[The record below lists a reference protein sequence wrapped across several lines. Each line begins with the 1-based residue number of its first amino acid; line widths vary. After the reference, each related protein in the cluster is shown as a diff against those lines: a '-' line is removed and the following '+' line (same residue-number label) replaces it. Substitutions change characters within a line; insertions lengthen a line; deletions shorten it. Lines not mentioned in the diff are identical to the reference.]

1 MSKEV
6 ADEYASSLADL
17 TVNSKPL
24 INMLTILAEE
34 NIDHAPAIV
43 QAVEKHLTKVMPEI
57 KLPVL
62 YLIDSIVKNVG
73 RAYVSLFTQNIVST
87 FCSVFVKV
95 DERTR
100 SQMFKLRQTWNDVF
114 PLKKLYAV
122 DVRVNSMD
130 PAWPITAPTP
140 TTSIHL
146 NPRFLSMSPNSVQN
160 INPVPAVTP
169 QQSTSSSPETVASE
183 GGTGAEA
190 QQALTE
196 AQMREQLLRKQ
207 KELLE
212 LQQRKLELELLQAKA
227 KLDDQQRQLQVK
239 EQQRLVDQLILPS
252 TAKSEES
259 ASKGISS
266 KGEQKKKAETNSKT
280 AQVSVAEDVEKT
292 PKLNLDLKSARDPR
306 LNRQPGSESGSIV
319 FSGST
324 VLPHHVMSEIT
335 KSKIANKNPVVS
347 TLNKGP
353 RLGTKDPRLNK
364 IASDISTHPEVPT
377 SNINTTSTGINPQST
392 LSLMQNIVSSEVKRK
407 PNFLPISSS
416 SAKNQYPQQRTVSPL
431 KLKKGTNG
439 QVISKGKLFNANTPE
454 EGTAKN
460 LKVFE
465 TVAKT
470 TKDEK
475 FNVGRKGTDLKN
487 ETSPRKLNSSEPSSF
502 PASPIK
508 SDNHRPR
515 SEHSRK
521 LLGKSH
527 DALMEKKEGRKK
539 DNLFKTSSSKSPPAS
554 AKGSPDSKR
563 KRDRKK
569 DNTGQRLSPR
579 KSPSLSSAPTDK
591 GSSGP
596 RDGESENRTFKGLK
610 NSRSRNYIRRNQ
622 ESSRSPSPC
631 EFTPTPLPNS
641 SLKPMPS
648 PDSAATMLGPKTMG
662 DVDLRHCQNTLGG
675 PAEKLPRLAV
685 YTDGVA
691 DKDGKDEE
699 MKKSLPPN
707 DNLHG
712 DHKDRSK
719 KTSGDGDVV
728 NKDVD
733 LRHISRSPP
742 HAKKRQSMEKSDH
755 PPTKKSKAEM
765 FDVLFGN
772 EDVDLRQL
780 PTLGSVAQPMQA
792 TASAPVVDPVVTGAP
807 TPSTISSPSKRDTVP
822 PPPLPPLPLTLA
834 VPAPT
839 VNTIED
845 SEMVPL
851 DENLKKT
858 NSEIDD
864 MAADRAK
871 LWAKYKEINPDTY
884 KSPLKPSWKAYE
896 GEDNSGNESSK
907 SAEVGLRVTP
917 ARVPGH
923 STLPGN
929 QRGSFSRSG
938 RLGTFRRLPGDTRDL
953 LRSPSDTDM
962 RSSGSPSKRL
972 PGLDDDDDDN
982 KIRPLARN
990 DEDEDDDPLAGQGAD
1005 LCASPSSPNISII
1018 VAQADE
1024 QLKNGTMS
1032 ITQYNTLLKQV
1043 IHLNE
1048 IQKLR
1053 EAQRRE
1059 DEHERGWGSGGESP
1073 VDQWDLEKGKRDE
1086 EAPKRREGDK
1096 EDDVRGHGRGKDG
1109 RSGMESEVPLLG
1121 RNFPPAHDKPILGMH
1136 GDIDER
1142 IQPPVG
1148 ALVGGLGPPSMDK
1161 GSMRPNIMPDVSHQP
1176 PHMHPTLG
1184 PSGAPPSGTPPW
1196 SQEGQSSLHAN
1207 RRWEGP
1213 GPVGAPSQWGHHPS
1227 HGPPF
1232 SQSGGVGPK
1241 TPGDLLPIRR
1251 DFSAPPNPGGFG
1263 GPGPRWTHPP
1273 PMSGPPFR
1281 DEGGV
1286 YHHAPERFPGPPL
1299 PPHPGHNRFRLREL
1313 PPPDRAELAAL
1324 ENDRMKTINIDG
1336 VPREIRFYGDSAI
1349 IMMGWDD
1356 PRELCFQGGT
1366 RRVTFDGGSESI
1378 ICSFGEGPREV
1389 LVSGRPHS
1397 VRLGAPTRELC
1408 IDGRWYECHFGGPP
1422 MAVDLDGNRRHYVE
1436 LAGPPPQVRI
1446 GTERRTDLVAG
1457 KINLIIDARE
1467 MVPIFL
1473 DAKPQCFE
1481 IEGRPHTLRFTH
1493 ALRYV
1498 VINGRQFRVEFGG
1511 LPMPI
1516 IVRDRKHFIRFSVLP
1531 RGIMPGYVSIAG
1543 MEGGRLPSPLPPP
1556 AQGASLVQGNV
1567 PVDEGPR
1574 PIAEEISSDHR
1585 RVPFDSVI
1593 PEPDDMAKSVTPAHK
1608 FTGHEPAMPMIGSA
1622 SRGRIQHGSR
1632 RPFDDHL
1639 RHTRRP
1645 SPSRGNLP
1653 PHLRHGNNEGGNAFL
1668 PQQGAQR
1675 GATNVPQGPQLPLEL
1690 LTSLMPVSVA
1700 PASGFS
1706 YQVQQDTS
1714 SDATKKESET
1724 TTSEAAVAETSVVL
1738 AKTLPGLGGID
1749 INVEALFQRLVA
1761 TGILPQADNPSADA
1775 SKKEDPKAN
1784 FKADF
1789 SPECLKSR
1797 HSGVISAIYTG
1808 IQCSSCGVRFPPE
1821 QTMKYSQHLD
1831 WHFRQNRRDR
1841 DSARKAQSRK
1851 WYYDVSDWIQ
1861 FEEMED
1867 LEERAQSWFES
1878 QGVAESKDDR
1888 AGTGTG
1894 STATGSSNAAGT
1906 GNDEATVLSVPAGEK
1921 AEDQHCA
1928 VCREGFEQFYNEEKE
1943 EWHLKDAVRFEENTY
1958 HPVCYEDYKASLE
1971 ASTEEPAEG
1980 TENKEGDKEEAEKK
1994 EDTQG
1999 EDAEEAKSTEES
2011 ETKEVSESDDKKA
2024 EDDAAEPGSTKDT
2037 EGVPDAEELLK
2048 NVKIEPKDE
2057 DSEQNETEME
2067 IENPLAVVKE
2077 EPGVSSEGTAAEVKI
2092 KEEPMES
2099 DENEEK
2105 QDEEMEEIVEPVT
2118 GTVDTT
2124 LNVVACSIDGN
2135 VEFEDTASVGTPV
2148 PGRIKINISKPL
2160 VSNPQSTA
2168 GSAESQELAPPGVD
2182 DVEADKEGSDEGI
2195 IGETESESKEELVD
2209 EEAQVAPPPP
2219 PGEGTLRL
2227 KPRLIGRKLT
2237 DLPPVMK
2244 GTELSGLC
2252 SIM

>member
-6 ADEYASSLADL
+6 ADEYSSSLADL

-43 QAVEKHLTKVMPEI
+43 QAVEKHLAKVMPEI

-87 FCSVFVKV
+87 FCSVFEKV

-100 SQMFKLRQTWNDVF
+100 SQMFKLRQTWNEVF

-140 TTSIHL
+140 TASIHL
-146 NPRFLSMSPNSVQN
+146 NPRFLSMAPNSVSS
-160 INPVPAVTP
+160 IPPAPSGTP
-169 QQSTSSSPETVASE
+169 QPSTSASSSIAVEP
-183 GGTGAEA
+183 GTGTEA

-212 LQQRKLELELLQAKA
+212 LQQRKLELELLQTKA
-227 KLDDQQRQLQVK
+227 KLEDQQRQLQVK
-239 EQQRLVDQLILPS
+239 EQQRQVEQVEDD
-252 TAKSEES
+252 T
-259 ASKGISS
+259 SKVISL
-266 KGEQKKKAETNSKT
+266 KTEVKKKVEASSRSAVQVPIAE
-280 AQVSVAEDVEKT
+280 EFEKT
-292 PKLNLDLKSARDPR
+292 SKLNLDPKSARDPR
-306 LNRQPGSESGSIV
+306 LNRQPVSEIASSL
-319 FSGST
+319 FSGSNM
-324 VLPHHVMSEIT
+324 LPQNVISEIA
-335 KSKIANKNPVVS
+335 KSKLANKNPVVS

-364 IASDISTHPEVPT
+364 LPPDISTHLEVPT
-377 SNINTTSTGINPQST
+377 SIVNTTSSGINPQST
-392 LSLMQNIVSSEVKRK
+392 LSSMQNVVSTEVKRK

-416 SAKNQYPQQRTVSPL
+416 SAKSQYPQQRTVSPL
-431 KLKKGTNG
+431 KVKKGTNG
-439 QVISKGKLFNANTPE
+439 QVISKGKHFNVAE
-454 EGTAKN
+454 EGPGKN
-460 LKVFE
+460 IKAFE
-465 TVAKT
+465 TVSKGI
-470 TKDEK
+470 KDEK
-475 FNVGRKGTDLKN
+475 FTVGRKGTDAKN
-487 ETSPRKLNSSEPSSF
+487 ETSPRKSNSSEPSSH
-502 PASPIK
+502 PSSPIK
-508 SDNHRPR
+508 SDNHRSR
-515 SEHSRK
+515 SEHGRK
-521 LLGKSH
+521 VLGKSH
-527 DALMEKKEGRKK
+527 DVLMEKKEGRKK

-569 DNTGQRLSPR
+569 DGPGQRLSPR

-596 RDGESENRTFKGLK
+596 RDGESENHTFKGLK
-610 NSRSRNYIRRNQ
+610 NSRSRNYIRRNQQ

-641 SLKPMPS
+641 SLKQS
-648 PDSAATMLGPKTMG
+648 SDSSSSSVLGPKAMG
-662 DVDLRHCQNTLGG
+662 DVDLRQCPNPLGV
-675 PAEKLPRLAV
+675 PAEKIPRLAV
-685 YTDGVA
+685 YADGLPL
-691 DKDGKDEE
+691 KDVKDEE
-699 MKKSLPPN
+699 IKKSLPPSE
-707 DNLHG
+707 NLRGSHE
-712 DHKDRSK
+712 DRSK
-719 KTSGDGDVV
+719 KSSGEGDII

-733 LRHISRSPP
+733 LRHMSRSPP
-742 HAKKRQSMEKSDH
+742 HAKKRQSLEKSDP

-780 PTLGSVAQPMQA
+780 PTLSNVAAPLQA
-792 TASAPVVDPVVTGAP
+792 TVSAPVPDPAVSCAP
-807 TPSTISSPSKRDTVP
+807 PTSTMSSPSKRDSVVP

-839 VNTIED
+839 VNAIED
-845 SEMVPL
+845 AEMVPL
-851 DENLKKT
+851 DEKTKKK
-858 NSEIDD
+858 NPDIDD
-864 MAADRAK
+864 MVADRAK
-871 LWAKYKEINPDTY
+871 LWAKYKEVNPDTY

-896 GEDNSGNESSK
+896 GENADPNKHADVGIRSS
-907 SAEVGLRVTP
+907 SPR
-917 ARVPGH
+917 
-923 STLPGN
+923 LPG
-929 QRGSFSRSG
+929 RGVFTGALRGGFGRSNRAG
-938 RLGTFRRLPGDTRDL
+938 SFRRLP
-953 LRSPSDTDM
+953 DM
-962 RSSGSPSKRL
+962 RSSGSPSRRL
-972 PGLDDDDDDN
+972 PGLEDDDDKVRPAVRDDD
-982 KIRPLARN
+982 
-990 DEDEDDDPLAGQGAD
+990 DEDTMAGPGAD
-1005 LCASPSSPNISII
+1005 LGANPSSLNISII

-1073 VDQWDLEKGKRDE
+1073 IEQWDLMDRGKRDE
-1086 EAPKRREGDK
+1086 ELSKRRDGDK
-1096 EDDVRGHGRGKDG
+1096 EEDARGRVPGKD
-1109 RSGMESEVPLLG
+1109 RRPGMETEVPLLG
-1121 RNFPPAHDKPILGMH
+1121 RNFPPPHDKPLLGMH

-1148 ALVGGLGPPSMDK
+1148 ALVGGLGPPPMDK
-1161 GSMRPNIMPDVSHQP
+1161 GGMRPNILPDVSHQP
-1176 PHMHPTLG
+1176 PHMHPNLG
-1184 PSGAPPSGTPPW
+1184 PGGGPPGGTPPW
-1196 SQEGQSSLHAN
+1196 SQEGQPPMHMN

-1213 GPVGAPSQWGHHPS
+1213 GPVGGPGQWGHHPG
-1227 HGPPF
+1227 HGAPFPP
-1232 SQSGGVGPK
+1232 SGGVGPK

-1251 DFSAPPNPGGFG
+1251 DFSAPSNAGGFV

-1273 PMSGPPFR
+1273 PMTGPPFR

-1286 YHHAPERFPGPPL
+1286 FHHGPERFPGPPM
-1299 PPHPGHNRFRLREL
+1299 PNHPGQNRFRLREL
-1313 PPPDRAELAAL
+1313 PPPDRAELAAA
-1324 ENDRMKTINIDG
+1324 ESDRMKTINIDG
-1336 VPREIRFYGDSAI
+1336 VPREIRFYGDTAI

-1356 PRELCFQGGT
+1356 PRDLCFQGGS
-1366 RRVTFDGGSESI
+1366 RRVSFDGGSESI
-1378 ICSFGEGPREV
+1378 ICSFGETPREIM
-1389 LVSGRPHS
+1389 VSGRSHL
-1397 VRLGAPTRELC
+1397 VRLGAPTRELN

-1422 MAVDLDGNRRHYVE
+1422 MPVDLDDNRRHFVE

-1457 KINLIIDARE
+1457 KINLIIDARD

-1516 IVRDRKHFIRFSVLP
+1516 IVHDRKHFIRFSVLP

-1556 AQGASLVQGNV
+1556 PQGPPLVQGNV
-1567 PVDEGPR
+1567 PIDEGPR
-1574 PIAEEISSDHR
+1574 PIAEEIPQDHR
-1585 RVPFDSVI
+1585 RVPFEPVI
-1593 PEPDDMAKSVTPAHK
+1593 SEPEEITKSVAPAHK
-1608 FTGHEPAMPMIGSA
+1608 FTGHEPAMPMIGSG
-1622 SRGRIQHGSR
+1622 SRGRMQHGGR
-1632 RPFDDHL
+1632 RPFDEHL

-1645 SPSRGNLP
+1645 SPSRTNLP
-1653 PHLRHGNNEGGNAFL
+1653 PHLRHGNNEGGAAFVA
-1668 PQQGAQR
+1668 QQGPQR
-1675 GATNVPQGPQLPLEL
+1675 GAAANASQGPQLPLEL
-1690 LTSLMPVSVA
+1690 LTSLMPVTVA

-1706 YQVQQDTS
+1706 YQVQQDSS
-1714 SDATKKESET
+1714 SDTTKKDSESS
-1724 TTSEAAVAETSVVL
+1724 TSEAVSEAPAVLS
-1738 AKTLPGLGGID
+1738 KTLPGLGGLD

-1761 TGILPQADNPSADA
+1761 TGILPQADNPAA
-1775 SKKEDPKAN
+1775 EGNKKEDNKSN

-1789 SPECLKSR
+1789 SSECLKSR
-1797 HSGVISAIYTG
+1797 HPGVISAIYTG

-1894 STATGSSNAAGT
+1894 NTAAGSGNGAGT
-1906 GNDEATVLSVPAGEK
+1906 NNDEATVLSVPAGEK

-1971 ASTEEPAEG
+1971 ASVEESAEG
-1980 TENKEGDKEEAEKK
+1980 AENVEEGNEDSEKK
-1994 EDTQG
+1994 EGCEEESAEVKNEEECATKEASEVENKVIKEEPTEDGNT
-1999 EDAEEAKSTEES
+1999 EDAETA
-2011 ETKEVSESDDKKA
+2011 EV
-2024 EDDAAEPGSTKDT
+2024 
-2037 EGVPDAEELLK
+2037 EELLK
-2048 NVKIEPKDE
+2048 HVKVEPKD
-2057 DSEQNETEME
+2057 DSEKDEAEMETE
-2067 IENPLAVVKE
+2067 ASGVAVKE
-2077 EPGVSSEGTAAEVKI
+2077 EPGVSSEEVAPEV

-2099 DENEEK
+2099 EEIEEK
-2105 QDEEMEEIVEPVT
+2105 QDEEMEEIVEPVA

-2135 VEFEDTASVGTPV
+2135 VEFEDTASVGAPV

-2160 VSNPQSTA
+2160 VSNPPQSTG
-2168 GSAESQELAPPGVD
+2168 GSSESEELAPPGVD
-2182 DVEADKEGSDEGI
+2182 DVEANKECSEEGVV
-2195 IGETESESKEELVD
+2195 GETESETKEELVD
-2209 EEAQVAPPPP
+2209 EEAQVAPPP

-2237 DLPPVMK
+2237 ELPPVMK